1 MPTDIERGHPRR
13 EAARRNN
20 YKEESS
26 TEDDSKSEGGTIDST
41 NGTEVQELESESEYE
56 ATPEKNAGR
65 KGGKGG
71 GRGGRGGTGGNN
83 HAGRGRGR
91 KGPDVPTTVEEDVV
105 VVQDVCGAG
114 RAATPNKTK
123 QPALSANQTTSCR
136 KYFYVYHRH
145 CCNRQ
150 CHMHEC
156 HDNFTFRTL
165 VIGGH

>member
-91 KGPDVPTTVEEDVV
+91 GGRGARGSGGRANNGRGGRGRGAGR
-105 VVQDVCGAG
+105 GAG
-114 RAATPNKTK
+114 RAAN
-123 QPALSANQTTSCR
+123 QPRVIERDEYGAIRYTEDGCTFLTDEDPIPEIEEPR
-136 KYFYVYHRH
+136 KK
-145 CCNRQ
+145 
-150 CHMHEC
+150 
-156 HDNFTFRTL
+156 
-165 VIGGH
+165 